1 MLMRGFWPWYWENN
15 TTGIW
20 KCTLAEDWNRE
31 IFASVL
37 ILLGPFYSLM
47 LWGNFKTG
55 WILMSRIISLLT
67 RGESIFKCRSVKNMG
82 QK

>member
-37 ILLGPFYSLM
+37 ILPGPFYSLM

-55 WILMSRIISLLT
+55 WIQCEVWKTWGKNNIEYRILLAT
-67 RGESIFKCRSVKNMG
+67 V
-82 QK
+82 